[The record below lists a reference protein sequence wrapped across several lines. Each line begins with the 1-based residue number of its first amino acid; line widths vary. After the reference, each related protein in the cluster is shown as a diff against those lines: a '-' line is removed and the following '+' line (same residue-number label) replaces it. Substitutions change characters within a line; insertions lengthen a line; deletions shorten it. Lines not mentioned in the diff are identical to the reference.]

1 MKDRTI
7 AISDIHGELDKLRR
21 LLKAAEYN
29 ADKDQLILLGDYID
43 RGAHSRE
50 VLDEVIGLKKQGAQV
65 LKGNHEDLMIQA
77 LTTKEEQHW
86 YRWVVRNGGD
96 KTLLSYGLFERD
108 LIAKGTGD
116 SFRMPILYAPE
127 LWKHLEFVQSLDHYI
142 ETDDFIF
149 VHGGVD
155 PELEPAST
163 PPHTLMWIRQPFHNE
178 YKGSKKVVFGH
189 TPTSGLHQ
197 DPDNNHVYYGANRI
211 IGIDGGAVFGG
222 QLNALDVTN
231 DIVYYVR

>member
-1 MKDRTI
+1 MDRVI
-7 AISDIHGELDKLRR
+7 AISDIHGELDKLTR
-21 LLKAAEYN
+21 LLKAADYKP
-29 ADKDQLILLGDYID
+29 DKDQLILLGDYID
-43 RGAHSRE
+43 RGPQSRQ
-50 VLDEVIGLKKQGAQV
+50 VLDMVIGLQRQGAFL

-77 LTTKEEQHW
+77 LTTKEEQPW
-86 YRWVVRNGGD
+86 NRWVVRNGGD

-108 LIAKGTGD
+108 FQSKGTGE
-116 SFRMPILYAPE
+116 SFRMPVMYAPE

-155 PELEPAST
+155 PEQELAQT
-163 PPHTLMWIRQPFHNE
+163 PPYTLMWIRTPFHNG
-178 YKGSKKVVFGH
+178 YAGKKKVVFGH
-189 TPTSGLHQ
+189 TPTSGLHG
-197 DPDNNHVYYGANRI
+197 DAANNHVYYGENNI

-231 DIVYYVR
+231 GIVYYVR